1 MLEGLYTRWAWAV
14 ASRPILLE
22 PSAHPPLL
30 RVELENKFEARE
42 PRVSRAEPVF
52 WAHCGSEPSRAGSF
66 QLASRLASFA
76 KLLNIYRIIMDID

>member
-30 RVELENKFEARE
+30 RVELENKLEARE
-42 PRVSRAEPVF
+42 PARDRSGSRAS
-52 WAHCGSEPSRAGSF
+52 SEPSRACLLGS
-66 QLASRLASFA
+66 LW
-76 KLLNIYRIIMDID
+76 